1 MNPKDQTERS
11 SLTAAGM
18 GADVTT
24 ADRRKSAPKRPEAE
38 SAQGAAERNLLEQ
51 IVAPANLNAAWC

>member
-11 SLTAAGM
+11 PLPATGM

-24 ADRRKSAPKRPEAE
+24 ADRRKSEPKRP
-38 SAQGAAERNLLEQ
+38 GAASATGTNERTKW
-51 IVAPANLNAAWC
+51 IARHYGHGGAAA